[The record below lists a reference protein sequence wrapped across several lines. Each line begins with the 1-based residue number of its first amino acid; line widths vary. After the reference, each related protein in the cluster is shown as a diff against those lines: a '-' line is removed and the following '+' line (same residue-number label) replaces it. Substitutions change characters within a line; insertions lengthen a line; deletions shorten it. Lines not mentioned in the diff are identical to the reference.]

1 MCADTCYAR
10 SSGGAQKAQWRDAKQ
25 PVREAD
31 TDGDI
36 STAASRSELCG
47 PGVRYADAPLM
58 NATQTKWTNSVELV
72 AKRVEHCGEDAV
84 PRSVVIVA
92 Y

>member
-1 MCADTCYAR
+1 
-10 SSGGAQKAQWRDAKQ
+10 
-25 PVREAD
+25 
-31 TDGDI
+31 
-36 STAASRSELCG
+36 
-47 PGVRYADAPLM
+47 LM

-92 Y
+92 YGKTSGSYAKLCLTLRRCN